1 MFIFCLKIRTE
12 TFNRTL
18 EELKYIP
25 AAPESGGGGSFN
37 RTLEELK

>member
-18 EELKYIP
+18 EELKFDSGMQK
-25 AAPESGGGGSFN
+25 SGGGGSFN